1 MNNLSD
7 IENVLYLGVHD
18 IDAEDEE
25 NPQLCTE
32 YAPLMYAYL
41 RQLEKD
47 QPIRKDFLKVCKFN
61 TNRFEWHATLKS
73 KAQREQ
79 KKEFLEFN
87 GIKFIH

>member
-1 MNNLSD
+1 MNKILSCS
-7 IENVLYLGVHD
+7 YLGVHD

-47 QPIRKDFLKVCKFN
+47 QPIRKDFLKV
-61 TNRFEWHATLKS
+61 
-73 KAQREQ
+73 
-79 KKEFLEFN
+79 
-87 GIKFIH
+87 